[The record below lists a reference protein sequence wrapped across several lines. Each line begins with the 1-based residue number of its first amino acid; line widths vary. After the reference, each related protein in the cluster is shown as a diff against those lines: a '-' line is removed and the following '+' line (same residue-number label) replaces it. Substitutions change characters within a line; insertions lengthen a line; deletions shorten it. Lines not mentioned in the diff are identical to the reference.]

1 MILDIYGTIGIA
13 PTDCGASTASEG
25 NIFAEITG
33 DTKVQTLEGDR
44 QGYFMIHAN
53 GFPLG
58 TRGSYN
64 AAIDLCTE
72 LGLTPVDCTR

>member
-1 MILDIYGTIGIA
+1 MILDQYGTVGIA

-25 NIFAEITG
+25 QIFAEITG
-33 DTKVQTLEGDR
+33 ETKVKALDGDR

-64 AAIDLCTE
+64 AALDLCVE
-72 LGLTPVDCTR
+72 LGFTAVDCTR